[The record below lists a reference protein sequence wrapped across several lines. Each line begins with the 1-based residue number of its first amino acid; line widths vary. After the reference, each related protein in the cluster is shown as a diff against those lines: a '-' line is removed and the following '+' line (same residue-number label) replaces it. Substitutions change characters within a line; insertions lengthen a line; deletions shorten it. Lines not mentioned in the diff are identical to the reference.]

1 MWTYEKKLEFPV
13 HITKKNLAFAK
24 QLITAIG
31 GPGGEM
37 ASAVRYLMQA
47 PTMPDKIG
55 QNLLLE
61 IGTEEFAHVEIL
73 VAMLKGLTKD
83 ATIDEIKKYG
93 FESYYTDHGLGIYPT
108 DASGNPFTV
117 AYIASS
123 GDPITDLNEDMAAE
137 AKARAGYEHL
147 MDLTDDA
154 EILAPLSFLRQR
166 EIIHYQRFAE
176 ALKHYQEMFKAFSS
190 FFFLQKKGIPKGSL
204 LFPML
209 NS

>member
-1 MWTYEKKLEFPV
+1 MGGTIVVWTYEKKLEFPV

-176 ALKHYQEMFKAFSS
+176 ALKHYQEMFK
-190 FFFLQKKGIPKGSL
+190 QYQG
-204 LFPML
+204 
-209 NS
+209 